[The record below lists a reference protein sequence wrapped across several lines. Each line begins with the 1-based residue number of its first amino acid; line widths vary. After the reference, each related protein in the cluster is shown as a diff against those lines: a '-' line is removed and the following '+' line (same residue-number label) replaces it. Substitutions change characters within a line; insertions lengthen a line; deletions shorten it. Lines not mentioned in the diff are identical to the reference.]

1 MNKLYLHKNK
11 MRLGQLPFIGVMF
24 GLLFFSAFVHGQST
38 NTISLDVPQV
48 VPVSPTVAAMEKY
61 QCYPVSHCT
70 GIPDITVPLY

>member
-24 GLLFFSAFVHGQST
+24 GLLFFSASVHGQST

-48 VPVSPTVAAMEKY
+48 ARSLPRWLPWKNISP
-61 QCYPVSHCT
+61 
-70 GIPDITVPLY
+70 IR